1 MDLTEIHQ
9 GQVARFVSFF
19 KGKRDGC
26 LNDRRVANE
35 DFLSDHLSDDSAI
48 FNRDQVMGMFQLYM
62 QQTGDQLNEEIE
74 KVNKLAAVYCTELM
88 RAGQAQG
95 VNLQTEDIS
104 LVEDQNRIDHV
115 NALTSLNK
123 QPMALPA
130 RSGGLLP
137 TLGSSPAQDPAL
149 LQQVQDSREET
160 RVMTERYQMM
170 QNQVSGLLQERSG
183 LSSELENVKQN
194 FTELRTRMAA
204 SGADASS
211 QQAAAEMEMK
221 FYNTKNALDSKTG
234 ELEMLR
240 QQAEAMRREQDGRL
254 GDSTQFKQL
263 KGIIKE
269 KNTTIK
275 TLRSQL
281 QQLGYQ
287 PPGEEL
293 TADSD

>member
-48 FNRDQVMGMFQLYM
+48 FNRDQVMAMFQLYM
-62 QQTGDQLNEEIE
+62 QQTGDQLSEEIE

-115 NALTSLNK
+115 NALTSNR
-123 QPMALPA
+123 QPMIAAA
-130 RSGGLLP
+130 RSQLLP
-137 TLGSSPAQDPAL
+137 TMGSSVAQDPAL
-149 LQQVQDSREET
+149 VQKVQDAQNEARM
-160 RVMTERYQMM
+160 MTERYQSM
-170 QNQVSGLLQERSG
+170 QSEVSGLLQERSA

-194 FTELRTRMAA
+194 FTELRTQMAA
-204 SGADASS
+204 SGADAQS
-211 QQAAAEMEMK
+211 QHAAAEMEMK
-221 FYNTKNALDSKTG
+221 FYNTKNALDSKTCQ
-234 ELEMLR
+234 L
-240 QQAEAMRREQDGRL
+240 EAMRQEHEQRL
-254 GDSTQFKQL
+254 GDSSQFKQL
-263 KGIIKE
+263 KGIIKD
-269 KNTTIK
+269 KNNLIK
-275 TLRSQL
+275 TMRSQL